1 MNFFRRG
8 FSKVTQDSVKTFN
21 PISRLQHV
29 KLDLNRLLGDNMLPL
44 LRQNIKNRKATYA
57 DADRCHQLYN

>member
-1 MNFFRRG
+1 MNYLRRG
-8 FSKVTQDSVKTFN
+8 FSKLSQDSAAKTFN

-29 KLDLNRLLGDNMLPL
+29 KLDLNTLLGDNMLPL

-57 DADRCHQLYN
+57 DADRCHQL

>member
-1 MNFFRRG
+1 MNFVRRG
-8 FSKVTQDSVKTFN
+8 FSKITQDSSAKTFN

-29 KLDLNRLLGDNMLPL
+29 KLDLNKILSDNMLPL

-57 DADRCHQLYN
+57 DADRCH

>member
-1 MNFFRRG
+1 MNVVRRG
-8 FSKVTQDSVKTFN
+8 FSKIAEDAKTFN

-29 KLDLNRLLGDNMLPL
+29 KLDLNKILSDNMLPL

-57 DADRCHQLYN
+57 DADRCH